1 MAKRIWRYGLSLALA
16 AASSLALAQP
26 PRHDACSDLDGN
38 LDQTTQDVVADSP
51 HFDEG
56 GRRFPTQVFSI
67 ANPAPTAQN
76 FLCLRYE
83 WQNNGSE
90 TIPLAY
96 WDLQSEGDSFD
107 FLPQARRV
115 RILMRP
121 SASTEPVRGSTK
133 IKAFGSQ
140 EVPTTAWMRVEDSSV
155 KKISISSPFL
165 RFEESA
171 ALDPEAK
178 QAIKDRQIP
187 DVEIAVFTPSPSGFP
202 DWPAVQDI
210 FRSPLGSFKANSRVS
225 VPDKTKF
232 FPFEVDTRIEI
243 QPNPEIKI
251 EAVIAPALVA
261 LERAESTAQFVKLLS
276 ESRQP
281 WDEFS
286 IAKGAGVSRR
296 FTKESKRF
304 FLIEHPVTIKWSTR
318 GTSGSTCI
326 RMASYSLFPVSLGS
340 DYCIK

>member
-1 MAKRIWRYGLSLALA
+1 RTHESEQRQSIRLEAKFGGRQMAKRIWCYSLSLALA
-16 AASSLALAQP
+16 FASSLAVAHP
-26 PRHDACSDLDGN
+26 SRHDACSDSDGN
-38 LDQTTQDVVADSP
+38 LDQTTQDVDADDP

-83 WQNNGSE
+83 WQNVGSE

-107 FLPQARRV
+107 FVPQARRV
-115 RILMRP
+115 RILIRP
-121 SASTEPVRGSTK
+121 SASTEPVRGFTK

-140 EVPTTAWMRVEDSSV
+140 EVPTTAWIRVEGSSV
-155 KKISISSPFL
+155 KTAAAPSLFL

-178 QAIKDRQIP
+178 QAIQDRQIP
-187 DVEIAVFTPSPSGFP
+187 NVEVAVFTPSPSGFA

-210 FRSPLGSFKANSRVS
+210 FRSALGSFKASSRVS

-232 FPFEVDTRIEI
+232 FPFEVDSRIEL
-243 QPNPEIKI
+243 QQDPEVKI
-251 EAVIAPALVA
+251 EAVIAP
-261 LERAESTAQFVKLLS
+261 
-276 ESRQP
+276 
-281 WDEFS
+281 
-286 IAKGAGVSRR
+286 
-296 FTKESKRF
+296 
-304 FLIEHPVTIKWSTR
+304 
-318 GTSGSTCI
+318 
-326 RMASYSLFPVSLGS
+326 
-340 DYCIK
+340 

>member
-1 MAKRIWRYGLSLALA
+1 
-16 AASSLALAQP
+16 
-26 PRHDACSDLDGN
+26 
-38 LDQTTQDVVADSP
+38 
-51 HFDEG
+51 
-56 GRRFPTQVFSI
+56 
-67 ANPAPTAQN
+67 
-76 FLCLRYE
+76 
-83 WQNNGSE
+83 
-90 TIPLAY
+90 LAY

-107 FLPQARRV
+107 FAPQARRV
-115 RILMRP
+115 RILIRP

-140 EVPTTAWMRVEDSSV
+140 EVPTTAWIRVEGSSV
-155 KKISISSPFL
+155 KTAAAPSLFL

-178 QAIKDRQIP
+178 QAIQDRQIP
-187 DVEIAVFTPSPSGFP
+187 NVEVAVFTPSPSGFA

-210 FRSPLGSFKANSRVS
+210 FRSPLGSFKASSRVS
-225 VPDKTKF
+225 VPDKTKI
-232 FPFEVDTRIEI
+232 FPFEVDSRIEL
-243 QPNPEIKI
+243 QQDPEVKI

-286 IAKGAGVSRR
+286 IEKRAGVSRR
-296 FTKESKRF
+296 FTRETKRF
-304 FLIEHPVTIKWSTR
+304 FLVEHPITIKWSSR